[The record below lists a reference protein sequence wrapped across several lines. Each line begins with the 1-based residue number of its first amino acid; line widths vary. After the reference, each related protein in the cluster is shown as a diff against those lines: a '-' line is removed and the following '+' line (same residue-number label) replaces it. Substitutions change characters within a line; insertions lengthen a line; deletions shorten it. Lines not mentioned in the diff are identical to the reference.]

1 MGTLRPVKLEG
12 RDVYPATV
20 EGLQDVFDSNNF
32 VLTKSRWVED
42 SDANSCVLCKNK
54 FNQLRRKHH
63 CRQCGHVFCNKCCK
77 ERIPLPQLGIDD
89 PERVCESC
97 RPITE
102 LVTKS
107 RSSLPA
113 FKVESINGIVEL
125 CKDPPGLIKVVEYG
139 GLQTLI
145 SKAKDEN
152 VAVLNKVATGLN
164 ILSTHQPL
172 HKVLADTG
180 AIKALCSMLMK
191 CDLHNEQLIFDGI
204 SAVMIFCKLPDL
216 KTKALQ
222 DGALDA
228 VLRLCGSTQTNEAI
242 SLLAVSTLSL
252 IVEHPDTHAA
262 VIDDTQNVL
271 QRILTLIHSKDEQ
284 MQEVSL
290 KTLALISLGSD
301 WHRHRIVQEDFT
313 AGRSI
318 NTAIRSKPKNE
329 SVLLNAACLIAN
341 LATSSEDQ
349 GGLQDLLEAMCNVL
363 KSDTKN
369 SELLIHVARGIANFS
384 KFRQN
389 ADKLMTYLPLIVY
402 KCLKSPDKQL
412 ELHGMRTTLYL
423 LSFKPTQT
431 SAELLRGGA
440 GDLLEKMAKIPGLMD
455 TLQTTILTQASDKSK
470 PL

>member
-89 PERVCESC
+89 PER
-97 RPITE
+97 
-102 LVTKS
+102 
-107 RSSLPA
+107 A

-290 KTLALISLGSD
+290 KTLAHISLGSD
-301 WHRHRIVQEDFT
+301 WHRHRIV
-313 AGRSI
+313 
-318 NTAIRSKPKNE
+318 
-329 SVLLNAACLIAN
+329 
-341 LATSSEDQ
+341 Q

>member
-89 PERVCESC
+89 PER
-97 RPITE
+97 
-102 LVTKS
+102 
-107 RSSLPA
+107 
-113 FKVESINGIVEL
+113 
-125 CKDPPGLIKVVEYG
+125 VVEYG

-290 KTLALISLGSD
+290 KTLAHISLGSD
-301 WHRHRIVQEDFT
+301 WHRHRIV
-313 AGRSI
+313 
-318 NTAIRSKPKNE
+318 
-329 SVLLNAACLIAN
+329 
-341 LATSSEDQ
+341 Q